1 MDPLYDYS
9 FLCTYKLIPDIDDE
23 ERNLMYQIQILDAL
37 KLRESPINI
46 DIDED
51 ILDNKINRLYDKV
64 KDNIDVL
71 KFLKES
77 RYYQDYREDLLYVFK
92 TLFSYDYFDSFH
104 RCLVEVFNKKQD

>member
-9 FLCTYKLIPDIDDE
+9 FLCTYKLIPDIDEE

>member
-9 FLCTYKLIPDIDDE
+9 FLCTYKLIPDIDEE

-77 RYYQDYREDLLYVFK
+77 RYYQDYREDLLYVFI

>member
-1 MDPLYDYS
+1 MDSLYDTS

-23 ERNLMYQIQILDAL
+23 ERNLMYQIQILEAL
-37 KLRESPINI
+37 KLRESPFNI

-51 ILDNKINRLYDKV
+51 ILDKKINKLYDNV

-71 KFLKES
+71 KFLKKS
-77 RYYQDYREDLLYVFK
+77 RYYEGYREDLLYVFK